1 MAIDPRTPVLV
12 GVGQCV
18 DHWDGSDASTA
29 PDPSSLRLKAA
40 LAALDDCGVGE
51 VVAGAIDRVVV
62 VRTMLDSVAGTPH
75 PFGRC
80 ANPPATLARSLGI
93 LSGAMIYSGV
103 GGDQPQALVNET
115 AEAIFAGE
123 AEAVLIAG
131 AEATGAMKLAMKG
144 QITLNWSASVS
155 AEMID
160 RGVGSEYLSAYERSN
175 GLGPPTQ
182 TYPAFEH
189 ALRARLGLSRKAHL
203 ALMSEL
209 WSAFSRIAATNPFAQ
224 FAQARS
230 AEYLATQSRDNYPV
244 ADPYLKW
251 HVAQDAVNQGAAV
264 VLTSVARATVLGIDP
279 AKWVYLHSYS
289 SIADRP
295 VMERRDLSRSQ
306 AIDGAVRLALAGAG
320 KVATDI
326 AELDLYSCFPC
337 AVLLAAEALEL
348 DWHQTPPTVTG
359 GLPFFGGAGNNYS
372 MHAIATMVE
381 RLRVKPGAFGLVLAN
396 GGFLSK
402 VAVGIYSTTA
412 KADWA
417 PMSSA
422 HFQQAIDDAPVPLC
436 LSQSAEGVIE
446 TYTVTS
452 KRGRPS
458 RGYIIAKAP
467 EGRIL
472 ARVRTGDDAMLAA
485 LVASDPIGKRVR
497 ITSEQGVNLI
507 DQLDTAQGVAA
518 DAEELGQD
526 WTVP

>member
-1 MAIDPRTPVLV
+1 MAIDSRTPILV

-18 DHWDGSDASTA
+18 DHWHGGDATVA
-29 PDPSSLRLKAA
+29 PDPASLRLKAA

-51 VVAGAIDRVVV
+51 AVARAIDRVVV
-62 VRTMLDSVAGTPH
+62 VRTMIDSVAGTPH

-264 VLTSVARATVLGIDP
+264 VLTSVARATELGIDP
-279 AKWVYLHSYS
+279 AKWVYLHGYS
-289 SIADRP
+289 FLADRP
-295 VMERRDLSRSQ
+295 VMKRGDLSRSK
-306 AIDGAVRLALAGAG
+306 AIDGALETALHAAG
-320 KVATDI
+320 KNTADI
-326 AELDLYSCFPC
+326 AHFDLYSCFPC
-337 AVLLAAEALEL
+337 AVLLAAEALKL
-348 DWHQTPPTVTG
+348 DWRQTPATVTG
-359 GLPFFGGAGNNYS
+359 GLPFFGGPGNNYS
-372 MHAIATMVE
+372 MHAVATMVE
-381 RLRVKPGAFGLVLAN
+381 RLRSRPGEFGLVLAN
-396 GGFLSK
+396 GGFLTNE
-402 VAVGIYSTTA
+402 AVGIYSTTP
-412 KADWA
+412 KAEWA
-417 PMSSA
+417 PVSSA
-422 HFQQAIDDAPVPLC
+422 QVQQEIDDAPAPPC
-436 LSQSAEGVIE
+436 LTQSTEAVIE

-452 KRGRPS
+452 KRGQRS
-458 RGYIIAKAP
+458 RGYVIAEAL

-472 ARVRTGDDAMLAA
+472 ARARTGDDAMLAA
-485 LVASDPIGKRVR
+485 LQAGDPVGQRVR
-497 ITSEQGVNLI
+497 ITHEQGVNLI
-507 DQLDTAQGVAA
+507 DQLDTARGVAA
-518 DAEELGQD
+518 DAKERRQD
-526 WTVP
+526 WTVS